1 VHAHCSTVRSPE
13 ADRIHIEAKAR
24 RVFAAAIARTTLR
37 TMLDEMPDDA
47 LAVVRD
53 AADEL
58 DVRREAHDLLRER
71 ANAIRQ
77 CASCKRLAD
86 PGSDHCAMCAWEIEE
101 ATILAGRGI
110 EMAAI
115 VTMQNGR
122 HEVTA

>member
-1 VHAHCSTVRSPE
+1 LTEDNFRRIVR
-13 ADRIHIEAKAR
+13 AR

-77 CASCKRLAD
+77 CASCKRLAE
-86 PGSDHCAMCAWEIEE
+86 PGSNHCAMCAWEIDE
-101 ATILAGRGI
+101 AMFLASGGYTL
-110 EMAAI
+110 AAI

-122 HEVTA
+122 HEVPA